1 METKYRIGEKVFIVN
16 TECQFCT
23 QSFDHCDFGCSRYG
37 CTILKEYE
45 IKKIVIE
52 DKTIYYCEDKDR
64 NTYKFDENDDSVF
77 STSLLAKNYLAKVLS
92 DTVEKQK

>member
-45 IKKIVIE
+45 IKKIVI
-52 DKTIYYCEDKDR
+52 DQILI
-64 NTYKFDENDDSVF
+64 FQM
-77 STSLLAKNYLAKVLS
+77 KNLKNIMLMLWVLI
-92 DTVEKQK
+92 KK